1 MEQIIPGNEN
11 IEEYFDEDEIDEWSS
26 IEDAME
32 FETLGELRDALNRWV
47 DDIYDK
53 GVPEDTK
60 LQYTTVDGKLYIK
73 MHTVFMSRQEDKE
86 KHDFFMTMELVDP
99 EE

>member
-1 MEQIIPGNEN
+1 MEQIIPGNQN

-32 FETLGELRDALNRWV
+32 FETLGNLRDALNRWV

-53 GVPEDTK
+53 GVPEDPK
-60 LQYTTVDGKLYIK
+60 LQHTTVDGKLYIK

>member
-11 IEEYFDEDEIDEWSS
+11 IEEYFDEEEIDEWSS

-32 FETLGELRDALNRWV
+32 FETLGNLRDALNRWV

-53 GVPEDTK
+53 GVPEDIK
-60 LQYTTVDGKLYIK
+60 LQHTTVDGKLYIK

>member
-26 IEDAME
+26 IEDSME
-32 FETLGELRDALNRWV
+32 YGTLGNLRNALNRWV

-60 LQYTTVDGKLYIK
+60 L
-73 MHTVFMSRQEDKE
+73 HTPQ
-86 KHDFFMTMELVDP
+86 
-99 EE
+99 

>member
-11 IEEYFDEDEIDEWSS
+11 IEEYFDEEEIDEWSS

>member
-73 MHTVFMSRQEDKE
+73 MHNI
-86 KHDFFMTMELVDP
+86 FF
-99 EE
+99 

>member
-11 IEEYFDEDEIDEWSS
+11 IEEYFAEDEIDEWRS

-32 FETLGELRDALNRWV
+32 FETLGNLRDALNRWV

-73 MHTVFMSRQEDKE
+73 MHNVFMSRQEDKE

-99 EE
+99 DE

>member
-11 IEEYFDEDEIDEWSS
+11 IEEYFDEEEIDEWSS
-26 IEDAME
+26 IEDSME
-32 FETLGELRDALNRWV
+32 FETLGNLRGALNRWV

-60 LQYTTVDGKLYIK
+60 LQQTTVNGKLYIK